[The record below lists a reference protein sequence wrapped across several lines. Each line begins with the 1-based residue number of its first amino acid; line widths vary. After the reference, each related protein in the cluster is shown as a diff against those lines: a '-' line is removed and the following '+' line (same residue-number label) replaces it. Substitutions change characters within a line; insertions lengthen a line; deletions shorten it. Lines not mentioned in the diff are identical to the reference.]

1 MATTIRQVAAEA
13 GVSIATASRALGGS
27 TAVVEATRQRVLGV
41 AAALNYTPSRLGRSL
56 ATGSTGNV
64 GVILPDVTNPFYT
77 SFLAALESALGAR
90 DLGILVG
97 DSHESLDGERA
108 LIRRMHTQVDAL
120 VLASSRLPD
129 AEIVEAA
136 NRIPVVLANR
146 RLENATALPTGLS
159 QIALDVGPGFT
170 EAVEHLHALGHEAI
184 VYVDGPPQSWSGRQ
198 KRETLTRAC
207 ARLGMRLAVTAT
219 ERPDF
224 EGGRRALAAI
234 DVDGTTA
241 IVAFNDQVALGLL
254 SALRETGVCVP
265 DRLSIVG
272 CDDSLPHGLA
282 WPPLTTVDSSSRML
296 GELTAAATLRMA
308 ATPHD
313 TVPTSLI
320 VRESTGA
327 CPASSAPVPQS
338 KEHS

>member
-27 TAVVEATRQRVLGV
+27 TAVVDATRQRVLAV
-41 AAALNYTPSRLGRSL
+41 AAALDYTPSRLGRSL
-56 ATGSTGNV
+56 ATGSSGNV

-108 LIRRMHTQVDAL
+108 LIRRMDTQVDAL

-129 AEIVEAA
+129 SDIVAA
-136 NRIPVVLANR
+136 ARRLPIVLANR
-146 RLENATALPTGLS
+146 RLDDTVSAPAGLS
-159 QIALDVGPGFT
+159 QIALDVEPGFT
-170 EAVEHLHALGHEAI
+170 QAVEHLHALGHESV

-198 KRETLTRAC
+198 KRETLARTC
-207 ARLGMRLAVTAT
+207 ALLGMRLTVTAT
-219 ERPDF
+219 VRPDF
-224 EGGRRALAAI
+224 AGGRRALASI
-234 DVDGTTA
+234 DLDRTTA

-254 SALRETGVCVP
+254 SVLREAGVAVP
-265 DRLSIVG
+265 GRVSVVG
-272 CDDSLPHGLA
+272 CDDSLPPGLA
-282 WPPLTTVDSSSRML
+282 WPHLTTVHSSSRTL
-296 GELTAAATLRMA
+296 GELAAAATLGESGVSS
-308 ATPHD
+308 D
-313 TVPTSLI
+313 TVPTRLI

-327 CPASSAPVPQS
+327 SPATSASSEIS
-338 KEHS
+338 KEHA